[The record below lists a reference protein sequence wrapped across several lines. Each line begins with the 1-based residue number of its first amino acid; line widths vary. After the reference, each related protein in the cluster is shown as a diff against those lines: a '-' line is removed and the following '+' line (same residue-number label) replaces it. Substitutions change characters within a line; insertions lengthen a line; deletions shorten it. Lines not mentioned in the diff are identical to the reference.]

1 MYSTLTKQEID
12 FFSIIP
18 QKVVPHTHYT
28 FSEKEFGQ
36 LKKFFLDISED
47 PEMSLAEK
55 ELFWEKA
62 IVFLRSQLYGEWSRE
77 LLNMDMCPQ
86 AVQMKF

>member
-18 QKVVPHTHYT
+18 QKVTPHSHYS
-28 FSEKEFGQ
+28 FSEKGFIN
-36 LKKFFLDISED
+36 LKKFLLEIEKDLEFSSE
-47 PEMSLAEK
+47 EK